1 MTYELKDLRK
11 TLSNSFDNLMK
22 AYDSLK
28 PEYVE
33 EAMEG
38 QPRRRI
44 DRMLSET
51 SSDREFML
59 EILEDISDLIEKIDY
74 YEEDT
79 E

>member
-1 MTYELKDLRK
+1 MTYELKDLRNV
-11 TLSNSFDNLMK
+11 LNSQYDTIMK

-38 QPRRRI
+38 MPRRRI

>member
-1 MTYELKDLRK
+1 MTYELKDLREILNK
-11 TLSNSFDNLMK
+11 QYDTIMK

-38 QPRRRI
+38 TPRRRI
-44 DRMLSET
+44 YQMLTET

-59 EILEDISDLIEKIDY
+59 EVLEDISDLIEKIDA
-74 YEEDT
+74 YEE
-79 E
+79 EME

>member
-1 MTYELKDLRK
+1 MTYELKDLRNVLNK
-11 TLSNSFDNLMK
+11 QYDTIMK

-38 QPRRRI
+38 MSRRRI
-44 DRMLSET
+44 DQMLSET

-59 EILEDISDLIEKIDY
+59 DVLEDISDLIEKIDA